1 MKGATD
7 IGPTVKISLRRCQM
21 SGKTREQVAHEM
33 SENLGQRVTVDM
45 LNDFSRAK
53 DSRRK
58 VRFPLS
64 WLRAFCGATGSDEL
78 AIESIPD
85 HLQVAL
91 AVGEGVLGTPGTVE
105 QAIAHLKKL
114 QLQRERKETRR
125 VILPHKKSSK
135 SDRSKKTGA
144 GDRGIECR

>member
-7 IGPTVKISLRRCQM
+7 IAPTVKISLRRCQR

-33 SENLGQRVTVDM
+33 SDYLGQRVTVSM
-45 LNDFSRAK
+45 LNDFSRTTL
-53 DSRRK
+53 SPRK

-64 WLRAFCGATGSDEL
+64 WLRAFSHITGSDEL
-78 AIESIPD
+78 AIESLPD

-114 QLQRERKETRR
+114 QMQRERKEARR
-125 VILPHKKSSK
+125 AILPHKKGKSRINYSK
-135 SDRSKKTGA
+135 GA
-144 GDRGIECR
+144 ARE